1 MNAVSMDSPTPGG
14 KPAATT
20 PHQDVHPGAGW
31 LSDRPFALPENRKRF
46 GGAVGASVVAH
57 VGLFALVLAI
67 LAVPGVT
74 NIIQDAPNVVYVFT
88 PEPGPGGG
96 GGGGGNESPEPPA
109 KAEIEMPKPAVAE
122 PAPVPKP
129 VVEAPPQ
136 VTMPPITT
144 QAPVSLPG
152 AMTGLSAPSR
162 GPGTGGGGG
171 TGRGTGSGEGTGSG
185 VGPGS
190 GGGTGGGVYR
200 PGSAVTNPTVIFEKK
215 PAYTAEAMRAKIQGA
230 VEIEAIVRADG
241 SLDQARIVRSLD
253 RIYGLDQKA
262 LEAVRQWRFRPGVLK
277 ATGQPVDILVT
288 IELTFTLR

>member
-1 MNAVSMDSPTPGG
+1 
-14 KPAATT
+14 
-20 PHQDVHPGAGW
+20 
-31 LSDRPFALPENRKRF
+31 LSDRPFALPENKKRF
-46 GGAVGASVVAH
+46 GGSVVASIAAH
-57 VGLFALVLAI
+57 GALFLIIGVI
-67 LAVPGVT
+67 LASPAMT
-74 NIIQDAPNVVYVFT
+74 DMLQPPQSNVVYVFT
-88 PEPGPGGG
+88 TQPGPGGG
-96 GGGGGNESPEPPA
+96 GGGGGNETPDPPK
-109 KAEIEMPKPAVAE
+109 KAEIEVPKPAVAP

-136 VTMPPITT
+136 VTLPPITT

-152 AMTGLSAPSR
+152 AMTGLSQPTL

-200 PGSAVTNPTVIFEKK
+200 PGSNVTNPIVIFEKK

-230 VEIEAIVRADG
+230 VEIEAIVRANGTID
-241 SLDQARIVRSLD
+241 SARIVRSLD
-253 RIYGLDQKA
+253 RMYGLDQKA
-262 LEAVRQWRFRPGVLK
+262 LEAVRQWRFKPGVLK
-277 ATGQPVDILVT
+277 STGQPVDIMVT

>member
-1 MNAVSMDSPTPGG
+1 MESPRSGGDPSVPPTP
-14 KPAATT
+14 
-20 PHQDVHPGAGW
+20 QNVHPGAGW
-31 LSDRPFALPENRKRF
+31 LNDRPFVMPENRKRF
-46 GGAVGASVVAH
+46 GGAVGASIAAH
-57 VGLFALVLAI
+57 VGIFALALAI
-67 LAVPGVT
+67 FAVPGVSEMM
-74 NIIQDAPNVVYVFT
+74 QQAPNVVYVFT

-136 VTMPPITT
+136 VALPPITT

-152 AMTGLSAPSR
+152 AMVGLSTPSR

-171 TGRGTGSGEGTGSG
+171 TGSGTGSGEGTGSG

-241 SLDQARIVRSLD
+241 TLDQARIVRSLD
-253 RIYGLDQKA
+253 RVYGLDQKA